1 MPTKYEIGCYAD
13 GTFGHQHARDTIADL
28 LEDVLSAHDVAG
40 LPEELRA
47 TMSDDASEEDEAI
60 DILNERTE
68 VSRPAFTSWRFN
80 DGDFGLYPDDP
91 DPIDVL
97 TVSDTADCDEY
108 IRHVND
114 HGNVTLYRVELVE
127 EWSIV

>member
-1 MPTKYEIGCYAD
+1 MTTTKYEIGCYAD

-28 LEDVLSAHDVAG
+28 LEDLLGAHDFAG
-40 LPEELRA
+40 LPDELRDS
-47 TMSDDASEEDEAI
+47 TWDTFIEDEAI
-60 DILNERTE
+60 AILNERTE
-68 VSRPAFTSWRFN
+68 VSRPAFTSWQFN
-80 DGDFGLYPDDP
+80 DGDLGLYPDDP
-91 DPIDVL
+91 TDVL
-97 TVSDTADCDEY
+97 TVSDTADCEY